1 MTADADEY
9 EFREVDAAAWGDFAS
24 LFEGRGGPSY
34 CWCMVFRAPP
44 GQSHA
49 PDKAAKKAEIRRRI
63 SANEPVG
70 FLAYAQGEPVAW
82 CSIAPVGTF
91 QRLGKGIDTERDG
104 VWALTCFY
112 VPRRLRGQG
121 LARRLLQAAVDHA
134 RARGAHT
141 VEAYPVDP
149 DSPSYGYLGR
159 VPMFLAAGFEE
170 VGRHGTRRHVMRL
183 ALDEH
188 A

>member
-1 MTADADEY
+1 MTDAPAEY
-9 EFREVDAAAWGDFAS
+9 TFREVDAFRWDDFEAV
-24 LFEGRGGPSY
+24 FEARGGPKY

-49 PDKAAKKAEIRRRI
+49 RDNAEKKAEMQRRVR
-63 SANEPVG
+63 AGEPVG
-70 FLAYAQGEPVAW
+70 ILAYAGDEPVAW

-91 QRLGKGIDTERDG
+91 QRLGKGIDPAREG
-104 VWALTCFY
+104 VWALTCFF

-121 LARRLLQAAVDHA
+121 LSRRLLQAAVDHA
-134 RARGAHT
+134 RARGADSL
-141 VEAYPVDP
+141 EAYPVDP

-170 VGRHGTRRHVMRL
+170 VGPLGTRRHVMRL
-183 ALDEH
+183 PLA
-188 A
+188 